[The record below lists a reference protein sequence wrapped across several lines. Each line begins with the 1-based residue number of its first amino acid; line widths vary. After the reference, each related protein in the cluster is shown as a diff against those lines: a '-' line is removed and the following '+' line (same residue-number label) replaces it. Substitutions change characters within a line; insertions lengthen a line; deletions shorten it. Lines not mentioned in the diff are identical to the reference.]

1 MTKTEATRQAR
12 RQIRFGYYQPDD
24 TTTCTIMCPKCRQR
38 QTAYVM
44 AWAKAGERCKALV
57 STLTEHLRE
66 EH

>member
-12 RQIRFGYYQPDD
+12 RQIRFGYFQPED
-24 TTTCTIMCPKCRQR
+24 TTTCTITCPKCRKQ

-44 AWAKAGERCKALV
+44 AWDKAGARCKALV
-57 STLTEHLRE
+57 AALAEHLRE